1 MTVSSTEYLQI
12 CRFTTPNLVGMYANF
27 HISILVVQYL
37 QIETS
42 TTIINDSGKKQFGLL
57 RDKSFI
63 NKTAHD
69 SCFELKSQF
78 RTLYLQ
84 MGCNYNQDI
93 TPTSTFLKNLEKSIY
108 FRLLSFVHDL
118 ALNVFSSVLWERR
131 KNKHR
136 KYWALAKRIII
147 YIPY

>member
-1 MTVSSTEYLQI
+1 MTISSTEYLQS

-37 QIETS
+37 QIHTR
-42 TTIINDSGKKQFGLL
+42 TIINDSGKKQFGLL

-63 NKTAHD
+63 NKTAHN

-78 RTLYLQ
+78 RTLFLQ

-93 TPTSTFLKNLEKSIY
+93 APASTFLKNLES
-108 FRLLSFVHDL
+108 LLSFVHDL
-118 ALNVFSSVLWERR
+118 ALNVFSSVLWERW